1 MATVT
6 QMHPQGRKTEARVD
20 RLVDENGAQI
30 DVPDNS
36 ELRVTDDVERSVA
49 GTAPTNWWQA
59 GLIALGIVA
68 FILLALQFFNGS
80 PGTDVQPGTPVAAP
94 EQQVPQLD
102 PPATP
107 Q

>member
-1 MATVT
+1 MASVT
-6 QMHPQGRKTEARVD
+6 QMHPQGRTEARVD
-20 RLVDENGAQI
+20 RLVDETGAEI
-30 DVPDNS
+30 EVPEDS
-36 ELRVTDDVERSVA
+36 ELKLSADVERTVG
-49 GTAPTNWWQA
+49 GTAPTYWWQA

-94 EQQVPQLD
+94 EEQVPQLD

-107 Q
+107 R

>member
-1 MATVT
+1 MASVT
-6 QMHPQGRKTEARVD
+6 QMHPQGRTEVRVD
-20 RLVDENGAQI
+20 RLVDETGAEI
-30 DVPDNS
+30 EVSEDS
-36 ELRVTDDVERSVA
+36 ELKVSADVERTVA

-94 EQQVPQLD
+94 QTETTGTT
-102 PPATP
+102 TP
-107 Q
+107 

>member
-1 MATVT
+1 MANVT
-6 QMHPQGRKTEARVD
+6 QLPPREPPTVAQVD
-20 RLVDENGAQI
+20 FLVDENGARI

-36 ELRVTDDVERSVA
+36 SVAPTDQSERSVGSTSPA
-49 GTAPTNWWQA
+49 NWWRA
-59 GLIALGIVA
+59 GLIALGVVA
-68 FILLALQFFNGS
+68 FILLVLQFFSGS

>member
-6 QMHPQGRKTEARVD
+6 QMHPQGHRTDARVD

-36 ELRVTDDVERSVA
+36 ELRATDDVERTVA
-49 GTAPTNWWQA
+49 ATAPTNWWQA

-94 EQQVPQLD
+94 EEQVPQAD